1 MRQPYSRC
9 ANLAESGFMRR
20 VPLTCNMDESD
31 RKIRREILKYIYDKF
46 EESVLDRAGTEDL
59 YEQLEEIDQNEINYN
74 VVRLRDKRQIDF
86 DISMGGVHGLEITAD
101 GIEKLDQDGYET
113 LLQDDIRYDILQLLY
128 EADREHPFGSVKLS
142 SEDIAEEL
150 EVDEDRVLPVIGY
163 LDMKELVDAAV
174 GSRPEATYRGVE
186 ITGRGRNKYEL
197 YVEEGTSIPNTQP
210 LTRWTQHSVGP
221 NEPEKAK
228 NLFRSVV
235 EVAQK
240 KITIVDW
247 YFKEPTYDLLEGV
260 PEAVDIEILTSGK
273 AFDDEDEYRDLVA
286 DFAEGRS
293 GEVDVR
299 YVEYYDFEARLFHAR
314 YLVRDEI
321 EGWTWDQS
329 FKDAGDTQH
338 TVSEV
343 RPINLES
350 TIETFQEA
358 WKQGEQ
364 VNG

>member
-1 MRQPYSRC
+1 M
-9 ANLAESGFMRR
+9 N
-20 VPLTCNMDESD
+20 ESD
-31 RKIRREILKYIYDKF
+31 RKVRREILKYVYDKF
-46 EESVLDRAGTEDL
+46 EESVLDRAGTEGL
-59 YEQLEEIDQNEINYN
+59 YEKLDEVDRNEIDYN
-74 VVRLRDKRQIDF
+74 LVRLRDERQIGF
-86 DISMGGVHGLEITAD
+86 DVSMGGVHGMELTAE
-101 GIEKLDQDGYET
+101 GIERLDQDGYDTVLE
-113 LLQDDIRYDILQLLY
+113 DEIRYDILQLLY
-128 EADREHPFGSVKLS
+128 ETDREHPFGSAKLS

-150 EVDEDRVLPVIGY
+150 DVDEDRVLPAIGY
-163 LDMKELVDAAV
+163 LDLKELVDAAV

-197 YVEEGTSIPNTQP
+197 YVKEGTSIPNTQP

-221 NEPEKAK
+221 NEPEKAQ
-228 NLFRSVV
+228 NLFQSVV
-235 EVAQK
+235 EVAQE

-247 YFKEPTYDLLEGV
+247 YFKEPAYDLLEGV
-260 PEAVDIEILTSGK
+260 PDTVDIEILTSER
-273 AFDDEDEYRDLVA
+273 AFDDEDEYRGLVA
-286 DFAEGRS
+286 DFSEGRS

-314 YLVRDEI
+314 YLVRDKI

-343 RPINLES
+343 RPVNLES
-350 TIETFQEA
+350 TMETFQEA
-358 WKQGEQ
+358 WEQGEQ

>member
-1 MRQPYSRC
+1 M
-9 ANLAESGFMRR
+9 N
-20 VPLTCNMDESD
+20 ESD

-46 EESVLDRAGTEDL
+46 EESVLNRAGTEDL
-59 YEQLEEIDQNEINYN
+59 YEQLEEVDQTEIHYN
-74 VVRLRDKRQIDF
+74 LVRLRDERQIDF
-86 DISMGGVHGLEITAD
+86 DISTGGVHSLEITAE

-113 LLQDDIRYDILQLLY
+113 VLEDEVRYDILQLLY
-128 EADREHPFGSVKLS
+128 ETDRERPFRSIKLS

-150 EVDEDRVLPVIGY
+150 DIEEDRVLPAIGY
-163 LDMKELVDAAV
+163 LDLKELVDAAV

-210 LTRWTQHSVGP
+210 LTQWTQHSVGP
-221 NEPEKAK
+221 NEEEKAE
-228 NLFRSVV
+228 NLFQSVV
-235 EVAQK
+235 EVAQE

-247 YFKEPTYDLLEGV
+247 YFKEPAYDLLEDV
-260 PEAVDIEILTSGK
+260 PDAVDIEILTSGR

-286 DFAEGRS
+286 DFAEDRS

-329 FKDAGDTQH
+329 FKDAGETQH

-343 RPINLES
+343 RPVNLES
-350 TIETFQEA
+350 TMETFQEA
-358 WKQGEQ
+358 WEQGEQ
-364 VNG
+364 VNGQ

>member
-1 MRQPYSRC
+1 M
-9 ANLAESGFMRR
+9 
-20 VPLTCNMDESD
+20 TESD
-31 RKIRREILKYIYDKF
+31 RKIRREILKYVYDKF
-46 EESVLDRAGTEDL
+46 QESVLDRAGTQGL
-59 YEQLEEIDQNEINYN
+59 YEQLEEFDRTEINYN
-74 VVRLRDKRQIDF
+74 AVRLRDERQIDF
-86 DISMGGVHGLEITAD
+86 DISTGGVYGLEITAD

-113 LLQDDIRYDILQLLY
+113 VLEDEVRYDILQLLY
-128 EADREHPFGSVKLS
+128 EGDREHPFGSVKLS

-150 EVDEDRVLPVIGY
+150 DVDEDRVLPAIGY
-163 LDMKELVDAAV
+163 LDPKELVDATV

-186 ITGRGRNKYEL
+186 ITGRGRNKCEL

-221 NEPEKAK
+221 NEPEKAQ
-228 NLFRSVV
+228 NLFRNVV
-235 EVAQK
+235 EVAQE

-247 YFKEPTYDLLEGV
+247 YFKEPVYDLLEGV
-260 PEAVDIEILTSGK
+260 PDAVDIEILTSER
-273 AFDDEDEYRDLVA
+273 AFDEEEEYYNLVEN
-286 DFAEGRS
+286 FAKSRS

-299 YVEYYDFEARLFHAR
+299 YVEYYDFDARLFHAR

-350 TIETFQEA
+350 TMETFQEA
-358 WKQGEQ
+358 WNQGEQ